1 MKTKIL
7 VHFHICISAPLM
19 EKTNYVRGR
28 TRADRV
34 IFFWISAIVKRKVA
48 WNICRKKY
56 KTKNSSHKAKHSYFI
71 HSVFTEL
78 LSFTFQNPILYFPV
92 TVGKYIMN
100 NVSNQKRLNP
110 EGLTNLFHSI
120 HTFVLLI
127 STANQLTGYYMVVLV
142 FLLLTIFC
150 FQGA

>member
-1 MKTKIL
+1 MQ
-7 VHFHICISAPLM
+7 
-19 EKTNYVRGR
+19 
-28 TRADRV
+28 
-34 IFFWISAIVKRKVA
+34 
-48 WNICRKKY
+48 KKY
-56 KTKNSSHKAKHSYFI
+56 KTKKLSHKAKHSYFI
-71 HSVFTEL
+71 HSVFTEQL

-120 HTFVLLI
+120 HAFVLLI
-127 STANQLTGYYMVVLV
+127 CTANQLTGYYMVVLV
-142 FLLLTIFC
+142 FLLLIIFS